1 MFPYITSAN
10 EKQWQ
15 PGPYEGVE
23 LLVLRKD
30 ETTGGVTVLRKFKA
44 GASIP
49 AHTHPQ
55 ASESVYILSGEWVEE
70 GVSHTT
76 GSFFFVPRG
85 QKHGPHF
92 AKTEVISLTSFDGP
106 LTIV

>member
-1 MFPYITSAN
+1 MFPYITHAA
-10 EKQWQ
+10 EKHWQ

-30 ETTGGVTVLRKFKA
+30 ETTGGLTVLRKFKQ
-44 GASIP
+44 GTMVP
-49 AHTHPQ
+49 AHTHPL
-55 ASESVYILSGEWVEE
+55 ASESVYVLSGEWVEDD
-70 GVSHTT
+70 VTYSS

-92 AKTEVISLTSFDGP
+92 AKTEVVSLTIFDGP
-106 LTIV
+106 LTIS